1 MVASVTFC
9 PPVSTRW
16 SLPLCPLMSVAH
28 KEFCAT
34 LCSGR
39 KNRIKILNLSSPVLV
54 NNAIYY
60 CGWDILWGG
69 EEQAYFGLEL
79 KSYCI
84 TAPTCGLSY
93 SNYSPCRVMESK
105 EGINS
110 GGQGYDADSVTEEQ
124 IIIQKLAMT
133 SPLCPAHGRFVF
145 QSWWHIYPH
154 MHYYVFIL
162 KGIFL

>member
-1 MVASVTFC
+1 MEYRYGQSRKRYAWHLDRDTWGMVASVTFC

-110 GGQGYDADSVTEEQ
+110 GDKVTMQ
-124 IIIQKLAMT
+124 IVRLRNK
-133 SPLCPAHGRFVF
+133 
-145 QSWWHIYPH
+145 
-154 MHYYVFIL
+154 
-162 KGIFL
+162 